1 MTKVSISAT
10 KENVEKYIMLWMAL
24 YTGAMDVKPEAKQ
37 TKLGVMTDLAEEIE
51 RDVKYL
57 CRRLHVEL
65 PTETDVKSLAVHYK
79 KFIYKN

>member
-10 KENVEKYIMLWMAL
+10 KENVEKCIMLWLSL
-24 YTGAMDVKPEAKQ
+24 YTGAMAVKPEAKQ

>member
-1 MTKVSISAT
+1 MTKISISAT
-10 KENVEKYIMLWMAL
+10 KENVEKCIMLWLAL
-24 YTGAMDVKPEAKQ
+24 YSGAMAVKECDTH